1 MATQRRIR
9 RLVIGAL
16 FLCLTICTLVVKQYV
31 FAFLLGAATYWLIL
45 SGVFEA
51 FSDEPDPET
60 GRPAMS
66 KAWVLAGL
74 AFFIAIAGLFVWLS
88 PVRGQTHKTAEDI
101 QLKVDRSGDPD
112 TGLHQEYVTTPDGDD
127 EPSSA
132 APESTVLETSETTSL
147 VAEEPADEYS
157 YILNTSS
164 MVFHKPDCGSV
175 KTMSDKNKQSYT
187 GTRESVVDMGY
198 SACGNCNP

>member
-16 FLCLTICTLVVKQYV
+16 FLCLTICTLVVKQYI
-31 FAFLLGAATYWLIL
+31 FALLLGSVTYWLIL
-45 SGVFEA
+45 SGIFEA

-66 KAWVLAGL
+66 KVWVLAGL

-88 PVRGQTHKTAEDI
+88 PTRGQTHKTAEDI

-112 TGLHQEYVTTPDGDD
+112 AGLHQQYVSELVTPDD
-127 EPSSA
+127 E
-132 APESTVLETSETTSL
+132 
-147 VAEEPADEYS
+147 AEAKTDELQQPVDCTQE
-157 YILNTSS
+157 YILNTNTK
-164 MVFHKPDCGSV
+164 VFHLPECSYAD
-175 KTMSDKNKQSYT
+175 TISDKNKDTYT
-187 GTRESVVDMGY
+187 GTRDSVADMGY
-198 SACGNCNP
+198 KPCGHCNP

>member
-1 MATQRRIR
+1 MAAQRHIRRI
-9 RLVIGAL
+9 VIGVL
-16 FLCLTICTLVVKQYV
+16 FLCFAICTLVVKQYI
-31 FAFLLGAATYWLIL
+31 FTMLLGTAAYWITL
-45 SGVFEA
+45 SGIFET
-51 FSDEPDPET
+51 FSDDPDPET
-60 GRPAMS
+60 AHPARA
-66 KAWVLAGL
+66 KRWAIIGAIVFL
-74 AFFIAIAGLFVWLS
+74 AIAAGVVFVLLS
-88 PVRGQTHKTAEDI
+88 QAQPHKTAEDI

-112 TGLHQEYVTTPDGDD
+112 AGLHQEYVTTPDGDD

-132 APESTVLETSETTSL
+132 ASESAVPETSETTSL

-164 MVFHKPDCGSV
+164 MVFHKPNCGSV

>member
-45 SGVFEA
+45 SGLFEA
-51 FSDEPDPET
+51 FSDEEGPDV
-60 GRPAMS
+60 RKPAAS
-66 KAWVLAGL
+66 KAWALGSLV
-74 AFFIAIAGLFVWLS
+74 FFLAIAGLFVWLN
-88 PVRGQTHKTAEDI
+88 PLRGQTHKTAEDI

-112 TGLHQEYVTTPDGDD
+112 AGLHQEYVT
-127 EPSSA
+127 EPEDIVEA
-132 APESTVLETSETTSL
+132 AP
-147 VAEEPADEYS
+147 AAIEEPAEEYS
-157 YILNTSS
+157 YILNTNS

>member
-74 AFFIAIAGLFVWLS
+74 AFFIAIAGLFAWLS

-101 QLKVDRSGDPD
+101 QLAVDRSGDAD
-112 TGLHQEYVTTPDGDD
+112 AGLHQQYISELVTPDEETETKTD
-127 EPSSA
+127 ELQQPIDRTQ
-132 APESTVLETSETTSL
+132 E
-147 VAEEPADEYS
+147 
-157 YILNTSS
+157 YILNTNTK
-164 MVFHKPDCGSV
+164 VFHLPKCSYV
-175 KTMSDKNKQSYT
+175 ESISDENKEVYT
-187 GTRESVVDMGY
+187 GTRDSVTDMGY
-198 SACGNCNP
+198 ESCGHCNP

>member
-51 FSDEPDPET
+51 FSDEADPET

-74 AFFIAIAGLFVWLS
+74 AFFIAIAGLFAWLS

-112 TGLHQEYVTTPDGDD
+112 AGLHQQYVSELVTPDEEAEAKTD
-127 EPSSA
+127 ELQQPVDCTQ
-132 APESTVLETSETTSL
+132 E
-147 VAEEPADEYS
+147 
-157 YILNTSS
+157 YILNTNTK
-164 MVFHKPDCGSV
+164 VFHLPECSYVGSI
-175 KTMSDKNKQSYT
+175 SDENKEVYT
-187 GTRESVVDMGY
+187 GTRDSVDDMGY
-198 SACGNCNP
+198 EPCGHCNP

>member
-51 FSDEPDPET
+51 FSDEADPET
-60 GRPAMS
+60 EKPAMS
-66 KAWVLAGL
+66 KAWVLGGL
-74 AFFIAIAGLFVWLS
+74 AFFLAIAGLFAWLS
-88 PVRGQTHKTAEDI
+88 PVRGQTQKTAEDI

-112 TGLHQEYVTTPDGDD
+112 AGLHQQYVSELVTPDDEAETKTDD
-127 EPSSA
+127 IQQPIDKSCE
-132 APESTVLETSETTSL
+132 
-147 VAEEPADEYS
+147 
-157 YILNTSS
+157 YILNTNTK
-164 MVFHKPDCGSV
+164 VFHLPKCSYV
-175 KTMSDKNKQSYT
+175 ESISDENKEVYT
-187 GTRESVVDMGY
+187 GTRDSVADMGY
-198 SACGNCNP
+198 EPCGHCNP

>member
-9 RLVIGAL
+9 RLVVGAL
-16 FLCLTICTLVVKQYV
+16 FLCLTICTLVVKQYI
-31 FAFLLGAATYWLIL
+31 FALLLGSVTYWLIL
-45 SGVFEA
+45 SGIFEA

-74 AFFIAIAGLFVWLS
+74 AFFIAIAGLFAWLS

-112 TGLHQEYVTTPDGDD
+112 AGLHQQYVSELVTPDEEAEAKTD
-127 EPSSA
+127 ELQQPVDCTQ
-132 APESTVLETSETTSL
+132 E
-147 VAEEPADEYS
+147 
-157 YILNTSS
+157 YILNTNTK
-164 MVFHKPDCGSV
+164 VFHLPECSYVGSI
-175 KTMSDKNKQSYT
+175 SDENKEVYT
-187 GTRESVVDMGY
+187 GTRDSVADMGY
-198 SACGNCNP
+198 EPCGHCNP

>member
-31 FAFLLGAATYWLIL
+31 YALLLGSVTYWLIL
-45 SGVFEA
+45 SGIFEA
-51 FSDEPDPET
+51 FSGEPDPET
-60 GRPAMS
+60 GRPMP
-66 KAWVLAGL
+66 KALVLAGL

-88 PVRGQTHKTAEDI
+88 PTRGQTHKTAEDI
-101 QLKVDRSGDPD
+101 QLAVNRSGDPD
-112 TGLHQEYVTTPDGDD
+112 AGLHQEYVTTPGGGD

-132 APESTVLETSETTSL
+132 VPESAVPETSETASL

>member
-9 RLVIGAL
+9 RLVIGSL

-31 FAFLLGAATYWLIL
+31 FAILLAAATYWLIL
-45 SGVFEA
+45 SGIFEA
-51 FSDEPDPET
+51 FSDEEDPDA
-60 GRPAMS
+60 RKPAAS
-66 KAWVLAGL
+66 KAWVLGGL
-74 AFFIAIAGLFVWLS
+74 VFFLAIAGLFVWLN
-88 PVRGQTHKTAEDI
+88 PLRGQTHKTAEDI
-101 QLKVDRSGDPD
+101 QLAVDRSGDPD
-112 TGLHQEYVTTPDGDD
+112 AGLHQEYVTTPNGDD
-127 EPSSA
+127 EPLPA
-132 APESTVLETSETTSL
+132 ASENAVPKTSETASA

-164 MVFHKPDCGSV
+164 MVFHKPGCGSV

>member
-9 RLVIGAL
+9 RFVIGAL
-16 FLCLTICTLVVKQYV
+16 FLCLTICTLVVKQYI
-31 FAFLLGAATYWLIL
+31 FALLLGSVTYWLIL
-45 SGVFEA
+45 SGIFEA
-51 FSDEPDPET
+51 FADEPDPET
-60 GRPAMS
+60 GRPMP
-66 KAWVLAGL
+66 KALVLAGL

-88 PVRGQTHKTAEDI
+88 PTRGQTHKTAEDI

-112 TGLHQEYVTTPDGDD
+112 AGLHQEYVTTPDGDD

-132 APESTVLETSETTSL
+132 APESAVPETSKTTPL
-147 VAEEPADEYS
+147 FAEEPADEHS

-164 MVFHKPDCGSV
+164 MVFHKPNCGSV

>member
-31 FAFLLGAATYWLIL
+31 YALLLGSVTYWLIL
-45 SGVFEA
+45 SGIFEA

-60 GRPAMS
+60 GRPMP
-66 KAWVLAGL
+66 KALVLAGL
-74 AFFIAIAGLFVWLS
+74 AFFIAIAGLFAWLS
-88 PVRGQTHKTAEDI
+88 PVRGQTHKTAKDI
-101 QLKVDRSGDPD
+101 QLTVDRSGAPD
-112 TGLHQEYVTTPDGDD
+112 AGLHQEYVTTPDGDD

-132 APESTVLETSETTSL
+132 ASERAVPETSETTSL
-147 VAEEPADEYS
+147 VAEEPADEHS

-164 MVFHKPDCGSV
+164 MVFHKPGCGSV